1 MSDFRKTTPQRR
13 ENPPSKTKYGDLKPY
28 LREDFNYRCG
38 YCGDHDYFRETYYEV
53 DHFVP
58 REHLKTLS
66 LTTYSNLV
74 YSCRSC
80 NNSKSAKW
88 PSGDETVHNN
98 GIEGFIDPCHQ
109 SYPQQFERL
118 SDGSIKAT
126 TAIGNWMWGNLALGN
141 PIHRLKWKLEQLKV
155 GIDKLNAIE
164 TDNVDELKRI
174 AFLNH
179 EYMKFEEQ
187 LRGVPNFE

>member
-58 REHLKTLS
+58 REYLKTLS

-80 NNSKSAKW
+80 NNSKSSRW
-88 PSGDETVHNN
+88 PSGDESVHNN

-118 SDGSIKAT
+118 PDGSIKAT
-126 TAIGNWMWGNLALGN
+126 TTIGNWMWGNLALGN

-155 GIDKLNAIE
+155 EIDKLNAIE

-174 AFLNH
+174 AFLNR

>member
-58 REHLKTLS
+58 REYLKTLS

-80 NNSKSAKW
+80 NNSKSSRW
-88 PSGDETVHNN
+88 PSGDESVHNN

-118 SDGSIKAT
+118 PDGSIKAIT
-126 TAIGNWMWGNLALGN
+126 TIGNWMWVNLALGN

-155 GIDKLNAIE
+155 VIDKLNAIE

-174 AFLNH
+174 AFLNR